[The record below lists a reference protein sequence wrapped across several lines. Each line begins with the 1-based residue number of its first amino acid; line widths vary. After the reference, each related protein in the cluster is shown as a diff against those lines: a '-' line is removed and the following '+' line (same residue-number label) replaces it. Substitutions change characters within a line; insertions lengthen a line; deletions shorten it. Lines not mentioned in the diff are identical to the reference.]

1 MARAEQQSLDEQ
13 PRGQARRAR
22 VPDAPDGQHR
32 GDDAPRG
39 AARRAARHDRAPH
52 PAAAGAVADRRVVLP
67 RPLRPRPRRRL
78 RRHER
83 RAAPAH
89 GAADGVLA
97 VHRRDRAPRQ
107 RRPPRDGP
115 AGRAQPDD
123 RRPRHQPL
131 RGLDP
136 RDLRAARR
144 PALGGAAVVGPRRR
158 PDVRALRTLVADR
171 RGLGGPGLPR
181 LAARRHLA
189 GRDRHAAARRRAA
202 ARPPAPSCTSTSTRR
217 SSTASWST
225 PASSRSATSRP
236 SSTSS
241 PTCRPAP
248 SGSPSRP
255 SPMPGSCCSA
265 ARRSARRS

>member
-1 MARAEQQSLDEQ
+1 MTVRRTLPQRERSLIGAWCFLDHYGPDE
-13 PRGQARRAR
+13 
-22 VPDAPDGQHR
+22 
-32 GDDAPRG
+32 
-39 AARRAARHDRAPH
+39 
-52 PAAAGAVADRRVVLP
+52 
-67 RPLRPRPRRRL
+67 RRRL

-89 GAADGVLA
+89 RAADRLVA
-97 VHRRDRAPRQ
+97 VHRRGRAPRQ

-115 AGRAQPDD
+115 ARRAQPDD

-131 RGLDP
+131 RGLDA
-136 RDLRAARR
+136 RDLGAARR
-144 PALGGAAVVGPRRR
+144 PAVGRAAVVGPRRR
-158 PDVRALRTLVADR
+158 PEVRPLRARRGDR

-189 GRDRHAAARRRAA
+189 GRDRDAPARRRAA
-202 ARPPAPSCTSTSTRR
+202 ARAPAPSCTSTSTRR

-241 PTCRPAP
+241 PTCRPAR
-248 SGSPSRP
+248 SGSRSRP
-255 SPMPGSCCSA
+255 WPTPGCCCSA
-265 ARRSARRS
+265 VRRSARRS